1 MSVSQSHDDLGASP
15 ANLLS
20 GKNKSISTPTSDYEG
35 NIFELGSVWNAGKA
49 SGKERRKRR
58 YLMQLISKSP
68 RKFLTSSVKS
78 SCPHSFPKAKVSSYK
93 IEEKIHNHLAQFF
106 IPSRVVCRNKGIAPH
121 VKAMKT
127 NPCLCSILFENTC
140 AFGIQKV

>member
-1 MSVSQSHDDLGASP
+1 MLDTCPPFEQQRAIHKKDWKMCVVNYMIERPDPNILIFLPVAQEFEPPASMSVSQSHDDLGASP

-35 NIFELGSVWNAGKA
+35 NIFELGRVWNAGKA

-68 RKFLTSSVKS
+68 RKFLTSSVKN
-78 SCPHSFPKAKVSSYK
+78 SCPH
-93 IEEKIHNHLAQFF
+93 
-106 IPSRVVCRNKGIAPH
+106 KGPG
-121 VKAMKT
+121 V
-127 NPCLCSILFENTC
+127 L
-140 AFGIQKV
+140 IQN